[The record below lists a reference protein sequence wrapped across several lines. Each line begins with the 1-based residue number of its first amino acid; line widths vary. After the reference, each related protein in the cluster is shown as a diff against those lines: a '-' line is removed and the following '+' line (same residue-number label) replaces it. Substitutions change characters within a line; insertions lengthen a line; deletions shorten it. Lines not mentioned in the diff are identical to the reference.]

1 MSARVLVVRSG
12 ENTLPFAPEMSDL
25 EIVEKISHQILPL
38 APPEDAFD
46 EPADLVIF
54 TSQIAVRRVT
64 EEPALRSRF
73 AAAVRTGQ
81 VAAVGPATA
90 EALAESGFPP
100 GIVAHG
106 SAENVLE
113 QIPGR
118 LDGMRVLL
126 PRGEDASEELREGL
140 IHRGARVAPVVLY
153 RKVPRPPDR
162 DISKEILERPF
173 AAFCTTSPAAARW
186 LLEGLSVPA
195 LARLKLTPAVVL
207 GRFTARFLD
216 SHGVGRI
223 EISPEATFSS
233 AAELLA
239 ALARGE
245 SGRGTTYDDTA
256 SPTVRHFPKPR
267 FES

>member
-12 ENTLPFAPEMSDL
+12 ENALPFAPEMEGL
-25 EIVEKISHQILPL
+25 EIVEKLSHQIVPL
-38 APPEDAFD
+38 DPPLDAFD
-46 EPADLVIF
+46 EAADLAVF

-64 EEPALRSRF
+64 EEPALRGRF
-73 AAAVRTGQ
+73 AVAIRRGQ
-81 VAAVGPATA
+81 IAAVGPATA
-90 EALAESGFPP
+90 EALAEAGFPP
-100 GIVAHG
+100 AIVAQG

-118 LDGMRVLL
+118 LEGLRVLL

-153 RKVPRPPDR
+153 RKVPRPADL
-162 DISKEILERPF
+162 EIGREIVERPF
-173 AAFCTTSPAAARW
+173 AAFCATSPAAARW
-186 LLEGLSVPA
+186 LLEGLPAAA
-195 LARLKLTPAVVL
+195 LARLKKTPAVVL

-216 SHGVGRI
+216 SHGVERI
-223 EISPEATFSS
+223 EISPEATFGA

-245 SGRGTTYDDTA
+245 RGRGTAYDDTA
-256 SPTVRHFPKPR
+256 SPVTRTYPKP
-267 FES
+267 SS